1 MTDKN
6 LCYTIQFY
14 HFSLMN
20 MYSNHKLISFKTKK
34 QAKHGTNSK
43 SHLNKMVYTEVYK
56 IIYLKYLLV
65 YFIEYTQ
72 MELMEQNGNP

>member
-43 SHLNKMVYTEVYK
+43 SHLNKMVYTE
-56 IIYLKYLLV
+56 IYLV